1 MRHDRFHVLSIAMP
15 SARVLGK
22 LRKGKKVR
30 IMTGKGMQLIVHPSR
45 INPITRCFT
54 KGKGHTIELT
64 QEEIAMNRG
73 AEMEG
78 MGLFDDIRRGF
89 EDLGEKIKPVADKAG
104 KVLLPVAKQI
114 AKEGLDKFA
123 EVAPQIGETGLSAL
137 AMYSGN
143 PALVPYAK
151 LAGRAGGQALGN
163 LARDEGKK
171 ALDNYNPYAQGQSE
185 QSMAQS
191 EQQMIADLPMP
202 PRKNAPPSRS
212 SVTNPMMSKSL
223 ADYSEADLG
232 MEIARR
238 RGGYSTPLD
247 SSGGKR
253 VLSPYVSAVGQG
265 LGAGLYAQVRG
276 RGLVNVG
283 GNLLRAGSVPP
294 ALQSQPYSS
303 NFIQASRLPP
313 AYAQMI
319 KSG

>member
-1 MRHDRFHVLSIAMP
+1 MKDSRFHVLSIAMP

-30 IMTGKGMQLIVHPSR
+30 IMSGTGMQIIVHPSR
-45 INPITRCFT
+45 INPVTRCFT

-89 EDLGEKIKPVADKAG
+89 EDLGEKIKPVADQAG
-104 KVLLPVAKQI
+104 RVLLPIAKDVAKQ
-114 AKEGLDKFA
+114 GLDKFA

-151 LAGRAGGQALGN
+151 MAGRAGGQALGN

-171 ALDNYNPYAQGQSE
+171 ALDSYNPYAQGQSE
-185 QSMAQS
+185 QSK
-191 EQQMIADLPMP
+191 EQEMIADLPMP
-202 PRKNAPPSRS
+202 PRRNAPPSRS
-212 SVTNPMMSKSL
+212 SVTNPMSKSL

-276 RGLVNVG
+276 RGLVSVG
-283 GNLLRAGSVPP
+283 GTLLRAGSVPP
-294 ALQSQPYSS
+294 ALQSQPYAS

>member
-1 MRHDRFHVLSIAMP
+1 MKHNRFHVLSIAMP

-30 IMTGKGMQLIVHPSR
+30 IMSGTGMQLIVHPSR
-45 INPITRCFT
+45 IDPITRCFN
-54 KGKGHTIELT
+54 KAKGHTIELT
-64 QEEIAMNRG
+64 QEEISMNRG

-89 EDLGEKIKPVADKAG
+89 EDLGEKIKPVADKVGRVA
-104 KVLLPVAKQI
+104 LPI
-114 AKEGLDKFA
+114 AKDLAKKGLDKFA
-123 EVAPQIGETGLSAL
+123 DIAPELGASALTGL
-137 AMYSGN
+137 AMATGN
-143 PALVPYAK
+143 PALIPYAQM
-151 LAGRAGGQALGN
+151 AGRAGGKALGG

-185 QSMAQS
+185 QSMEQ

-202 PRKNAPPSRS
+202 PRRNSPPSRS
-212 SVTNPMMSKSL
+212 SITNPMMSKSL

-238 RGGYSTPLD
+238 RGGYSSPLD
-247 SSGGKR
+247 SSGGKK

-265 LGAGLYAQVRG
+265 LGAGLYAQARG
-276 RGLVNVG
+276 RGIVGAG
-283 GNLLRAGSVPP
+283 GNLLRGGSLPP
-294 ALQSQPYSS
+294 ALRSQPYAS

-313 AYAQMI
+313 AYSQMI